1 MERHAEKTL
10 RVHSF
15 ALKNAYRR
23 RRTIFFSKRVV
34 VVVVVVVVREQ

>member
-15 ALKNAYRR
+15 ALKNAHR
-23 RRTIFFSKRVV
+23 RRTFFFSKRVV
-34 VVVVVVVVREQ
+34 VVVVVVREQ